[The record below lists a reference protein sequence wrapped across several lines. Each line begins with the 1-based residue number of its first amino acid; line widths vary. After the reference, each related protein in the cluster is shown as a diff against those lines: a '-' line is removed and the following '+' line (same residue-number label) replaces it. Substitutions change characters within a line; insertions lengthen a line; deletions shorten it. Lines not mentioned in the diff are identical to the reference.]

1 MKTTV
6 KILST
11 SGLLL
16 FLSGCM
22 PGRAGMPIM
31 WNGYFSQI
39 IFGVML
45 LLFVIVLMKLI
56 ASSNKDTANSPTQKE
71 LQDIS
76 AKLDE
81 IKKDLNE
88 IKEWMR
94 NK

>member
-1 MKTTV
+1 MKTTA
-6 KILST
+6 KILSS
-11 SGLLL
+11 SGILL

-22 PGRAGMPIM
+22 PGRPGMPIM

-56 ASSNKDTANSPTQKE
+56 AGSNKDTANGHTQKE

>member
-1 MKTTV
+1 MKTMA
-6 KILST
+6 KILTT
-11 SGLLL
+11 SILL
-16 FLSGCM
+16 FLLSGCM

-31 WNGYFSQI
+31 WNGYFFQI

-45 LLFVIVLMKLI
+45 LLFVIVLLKLI
-56 ASSNKDTANSPTQKE
+56 ASGNKDTVNSPTQKE

-88 IKEWMR
+88 IKEWMQ